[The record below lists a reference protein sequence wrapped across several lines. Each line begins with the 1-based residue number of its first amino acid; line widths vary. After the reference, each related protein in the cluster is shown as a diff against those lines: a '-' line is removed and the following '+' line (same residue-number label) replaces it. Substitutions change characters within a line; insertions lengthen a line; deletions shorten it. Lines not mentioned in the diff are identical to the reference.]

1 MPLTP
6 TTSTGVSPGDVV
18 LLSPNSPS
26 MFKPQ
31 QSTPPEESMAQAES
45 YPTLTEVAP
54 ERVLVPPTPTTS
66 TGVSE
71 LVVVL
76 LPN

>member
-1 MPLTP
+1 
-6 TTSTGVSPGDVV
+6 
-18 LLSPNSPS
+18 

>member
-1 MPLTP
+1 
-6 TTSTGVSPGDVV
+6 
-18 LLSPNSPS
+18 

-54 ERVLVPPTPTTS
+54 ERGARATDADNLDRGF
-66 TGVSE
+66 GVCRCGVAQPKS
-71 LVVVL
+71 
-76 LPN
+76 P